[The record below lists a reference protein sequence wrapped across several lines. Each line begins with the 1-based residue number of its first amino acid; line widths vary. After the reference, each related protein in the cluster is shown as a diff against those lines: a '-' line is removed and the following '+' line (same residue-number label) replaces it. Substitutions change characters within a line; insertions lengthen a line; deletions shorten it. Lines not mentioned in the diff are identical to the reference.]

1 MSMSLVGCIV
11 IASLGAFARV
21 SPCDVTASFE
31 PRADITA
38 YELAYIIQHGGD
50 SRRVCFTQKQWDEL
64 RSIRRHYRVG
74 S

>member
-1 MSMSLVGCIV
+1 MMGMMSLVLL
-11 IASLGAFARV
+11 ASLGTFSASRDG
-21 SPCDVTASFE
+21 CDVIAGFE
-31 PRADITA
+31 PRVDITA
-38 YELAYIIQHGGD
+38 YELAFIIQHNGD